1 LNTFTTKM
9 PFKKTISRKDDERLT
24 QLIQLKRQE
33 RPDEAFWDK
42 FDEEMRSKQLAA
54 LVRTQSWYERAGK
67 LSILIARK
75 SAAVTATA
83 SILALGV
90 FTVSQT
96 DYFTGGQT
104 TTSLTQTEP
113 MHPAV
118 DDASAIDQ
126 PIFVVND
133 LHPQAEANEV
143 DFSYGINATPS
154 YEINALTKKSIPVNY
169 QIIAEPKQFTAG
181 HINSGT
187 DLGAKVIGTWSHF

>member
-1 LNTFTTKM
+1 MLC
-9 PFKKTISRKDDERLT
+9 KKTFSPKDEERLSH
-24 QLIQLKRQE
+24 LIQLKRQE
-33 RPDEAFWDK
+33 KPDEEFWLK
-42 FDEEMRSKQLAA
+42 FDEEIRSKQLAA
-54 LVRTQSWYERAGK
+54 LVRTQSWYERVGK

-75 SAAVTATA
+75 SAAAAATA
-83 SILALGV
+83 SILALGI
-90 FTVSQT
+90 FTVSET
-96 DYFTGGQT
+96 DYFTGEQT
-104 TTSLTQTEP
+104 TNSLSQTEP
-113 MHPAV
+113 MLPTA

-154 YEINALTKKSIPVNY
+154 YEINALTKKSVPINY

>member
-1 LNTFTTKM
+1 M

-96 DYFTGGQT
+96 EYFTGGQT
-104 TTSLTQTEP
+104 TPNLVQTEP
-113 MHPAV
+113 IQTIV
-118 DDASAIDQ
+118 GNASAIDQ
-126 PIFVVND
+126 PIFVVDD
-133 LHPQAEANEV
+133 LHRQVETNEV
-143 DFSYGINATPS
+143 DFSFGINATPS

-181 HINSGT
+181 QIDSGA

>member
-1 LNTFTTKM
+1 MNTANLKM
-9 PFKKTISRKDDERLT
+9 LFKKTISQKDDDRLS
-24 QLIQLKRQE
+24 QLIKLKRQE

-75 SAAVTATA
+75 SAAMTATA

-90 FTVSQT
+90 FTISQT
-96 DYFTGGQT
+96 EYFNGEQ
-104 TTSLTQTEP
+104 
-113 MHPAV
+113 PATNLSQGELMLPEM
-118 DDASAIDQ
+118 DTPTDDQ
-126 PIFVVND
+126 PVFVVED
-133 LHPQAEANEV
+133 LYRESWGSEA

-169 QIIAEPKQFTAG
+169 QIIAAPKQFTAG
-181 HINSGT
+181 EINAGF
-187 DLGAKVIGTWSHF
+187 DLGAKVIRTGNHF

>member
-1 LNTFTTKM
+1 ML
-9 PFKKTISRKDDERLT
+9 FKKTFSPKDDERLSH
-24 QLIQLKRQE
+24 LIQLKRQE
-33 RPDEAFWDK
+33 KPDEAFWLK
-42 FDEEMRSKQLAA
+42 FDEEIRSKQLAA
-54 LVRTQSWYERAGK
+54 LVRPQSWYDRVGK

-75 SAAVTATA
+75 SAAATATA
-83 SILALGV
+83 SILALGI
-90 FTVSQT
+90 FIVSET

-104 TTSLTQTEP
+104 TNSLSQTESMLP
-113 MHPAV
+113 TA
-118 DDASAIDQ
+118 DDASAIDR

-154 YEINALTKKSIPVNY
+154 YEINALTKKSVPINY

>member
-1 LNTFTTKM
+1 MLC
-9 PFKKTISRKDDERLT
+9 KKTFYRKDDERLSH
-24 QLIQLKRQE
+24 LIQLKRQE
-33 RPDEAFWDK
+33 KPDEEFWLK
-42 FDEEMRSKQLAA
+42 FDEEIRSKQLAA
-54 LVRTQSWYERAGK
+54 LVRTQSWYERVGK

-75 SAAVTATA
+75 SAAAAATA
-83 SILALGV
+83 SILALGI
-90 FTVSQT
+90 FTVSET
-96 DYFTGGQT
+96 DYFTGEQT
-104 TTSLTQTEP
+104 TNSLSQTEP
-113 MHPAV
+113 MLPTA

-154 YEINALTKKSIPVNY
+154 YEINALTKKSVPINY

>member
-1 LNTFTTKM
+1 MNISKPKM
-9 PFKKTISRKDDERLT
+9 LFKKTFSPKDDERLSH
-24 QLIQLKRQE
+24 LIQLKRQE
-33 RPDEAFWDK
+33 KPDEAFWLK
-42 FDEEMRSKQLAA
+42 FDEEIRSKQLAA
-54 LVRTQSWYERAGK
+54 LVRPQSWYDRVGK

-75 SAAVTATA
+75 SAAATATA
-83 SILALGV
+83 SILALGI
-90 FTVSQT
+90 FTVSET

-104 TTSLTQTEP
+104 TKSLSQTEP
-113 MHPAV
+113 MLPTA

-154 YEINALTKKSIPVNY
+154 YEINALTKKSVPIDY
-169 QIIAEPKQFTAG
+169 QIISEPKQFTAG

>member
-1 LNTFTTKM
+1 ML
-9 PFKKTISRKDDERLT
+9 FKKTFSPEDDERLSH
-24 QLIQLKRQE
+24 LIQLKRQE
-33 RPDEAFWDK
+33 KPDEAFWLK
-42 FDEEMRSKQLAA
+42 FDEEIRSKQLAA
-54 LVRTQSWYERAGK
+54 LVRTQSWYERVGK
-67 LSILIARK
+67 ISILIARK
-75 SAAVTATA
+75 SAAATATA
-83 SILALGV
+83 SILALGI
-90 FTVSQT
+90 FTVSET

-104 TTSLTQTEP
+104 TTRLTQTEP
-113 MHPAV
+113 IHPKA
-118 DDASAIDQ
+118 DEASAVDQ

-133 LHPQAEANEV
+133 IHPQADVTEV

>member
-1 LNTFTTKM
+1 ML
-9 PFKKTISRKDDERLT
+9 FKKTFSPKEDERLSH
-24 QLIQLKRQE
+24 LIQLKRQE
-33 RPDEAFWDK
+33 KPDEAFWFK
-42 FDEEMRSKQLAA
+42 FDEEIRSKQLAA
-54 LVRTQSWYERAGK
+54 LVRTQSWYERVGK

-75 SAAVTATA
+75 SAAATATA
-83 SILALGV
+83 SILALGI
-90 FTVSQT
+90 FTVSQS

-104 TTSLTQTEP
+104 TTSPTQTEP
-113 MHPAV
+113 MHPEA

-181 HINSGT
+181 HINFGN